1 MTMTVVKVR
10 LYPNKNQEEQI
21 WINFNHTRSLWNKL
35 LGLQMERYE
44 NSKDNESAK
53 RSAYL
58 GGYDMA
64 ILLPLIKQENP
75 WMNEADSRAMQE
87 VTTNLDLAFKRFFKK
102 TSGYPRF
109 RSWKRSK
116 QAYTTKQRL
125 QLVGENHLKLPKLG
139 PVKFKQ
145 KFIPEGRLKRA
156 TVSISATGN
165 YYASVVIER
174 EIEPLPKTGKSVG
187 IDLGLASL
195 STQSDG
201 TKIPLPRF
209 DKNLARKKRNWER
222 KLARRRIRALSVI
235 HEQKKLG
242 HTLELEDLANYTR
255 AKYMVAKYSE
265 KERNQRNDYHQ
276 KYTTKL
282 VKEFDTIVIED
293 LKPSNLV
300 KNHKLARAVANAGW
314 RSLRTMLEY
323 KTSWYGKELIV
334 INPAYTSQVDF
345 ETGEI
350 QKKGLKIR
358 EYVNSNGTLVD
369 RDVNAAKNIL
379 KWGLYPETRV
389 TKA

>member
-1 MTMTVVKVR
+1 MTVVKVR

-21 WINFNHTRSLWNKL
+21 WVNFNHTRALWNKL
-35 LGLQMERYE
+35 LGLQKERYE
-44 NSKDNESAK
+44 NSKDDENAK

-58 GGYDMA
+58 DGYDMA
-64 ILLPLIKQENP
+64 ILLPLLKQEYP
-75 WMNEADSRAMQE
+75 WMKEADSKAMQE
-87 VTTNLDLAFKRFFKK
+87 VTTNLDTAFKRFFKK
-102 TSGYPRF
+102 TSGYPNF
-109 RSWKRSK
+109 KSWKSSRQS
-116 QAYTTKQRL
+116 YTTKQAL
-125 QLVGENHLKLPKLG
+125 HLVDESHIRLPKLG

-145 KFIPEGRLKRA
+145 KFIPEGKLKRA
-156 TVSISATGN
+156 TVSISSTGK

-174 EIEPLPKTGKSVG
+174 DIDPLPKTGKNVG
-187 IDLGLASL
+187 LDLGLASL

-209 DKNLARKKRNWER
+209 DKNLAKKKRYWER

-242 HTLELEDLANYTR
+242 RQLDLEDFANYTR
-255 AKYMVAKYSE
+255 AKYMVAKISE
-265 KERNQRNDYHQ
+265 KERNQRNDYIQ

-293 LKPSNLV
+293 LKVSNMR

-350 QKKGLKIR
+350 QKKSLKIR

-369 RDVNAAKNIL
+369 RDVNASKNIL

>member
-1 MTMTVVKVR
+1 MTLTTVKIR
-10 LYPNKNQEEQI
+10 LYPNKEQENQI
-21 WINFNHTRSLWNKL
+21 LLTFGHTRYIWNTL
-35 LGLQMERYE
+35 LGMQNSRYE
-44 NSKDNESAK
+44 NNNKAK
-53 RSAYL
+53 YL
-58 GGYDMA
+58 SGYDMA
-64 ILLPLIKQENP
+64 ILLPMLKQENP
-75 WMNEADSRAMQE
+75 WLNEADAIAMQE
-87 VTTNLDLAFKRFFKK
+87 VTASLDKAFRYFFKK
-102 TSGYPRF
+102 IRGYPRF
-109 RSWKRSK
+109 KYRKSTRQS
-116 QAYTTKQRL
+116 YTTKQRIR
-125 QLVGENHLKLPKLG
+125 LVDKSHIKLPKLG
-139 PVKFKQ
+139 PVRFKQ
-145 KFIPEGRLKRA
+145 KSIPEGNIKRA
-156 TVSISATGN
+156 TVSLSATGK

-174 EIEPLPKTGKSVG
+174 EIQPLPKTGNKVG

-209 DKNLARKKRNWER
+209 DKNLAKKKRYWER

-242 HTLELEDLANYTR
+242 RQLELEDFANYAR
-255 AKYMVAKYSE
+255 AKRMVAKYSE
-265 KERNQRNDYHQ
+265 KERNQRNDYIQ

-282 VKEFDTIVIED
+282 VKEFDTIIIED
-293 LKPSNLV
+293 LKPSNMM
-300 KNHKLARAVANAGW
+300 KNHSLARAVANAGW

-323 KTSWYGKELIV
+323 KSTWYGKELII

-358 EYVNSNGTLVD
+358 EYTNSSGTVVD

-379 KWGLYPETRV
+379 KWGLHPETRI

>member
-1 MTMTVVKVR
+1 MTLVTVKLR
-10 LYPNKNQEEQI
+10 LYPNVTQREQI
-21 WINFNHTRSLWNKL
+21 ELTFNHTRFLWNAML
-35 LGLQMERYE
+35 ELQNTRYE
-44 NSKDNESAK
+44 NNKESKFLS
-53 RSAYL
+53 
-58 GGYDMA
+58 GYDLS
-64 ILLPLIKQENP
+64 ILIPALKKEKP
-75 WMNEADSRAMQE
+75 WLKEVDSTSLQE
-87 VTTNLDLAFKRFFKK
+87 VTTKLDKAFKRFFKK
-102 TSGYPRF
+102 TGGHPRF
-109 RSWKRSK
+109 QSWKWSK
-116 QAYTTKQRL
+116 KSYTTKMNMRL
-125 QLVGENHLKLPKLG
+125 VDNHHIKIAKMDPIYFRANKD
-139 PVKFKQ
+139 
-145 KFIPEGRLKRA
+145 IPEGKIKTV
-156 TVSISATGN
+156 TVSHSATGN

-174 EIEPLPKTGKSVG
+174 EIAPLPKTGKNIG

-201 TKIPLPRF
+201 KKLPLPRF
-209 DKNLARKKRNWER
+209 DKNLTKRKCYWER

-235 HEQKKLG
+235 NEQKKLG
-242 HTLELEDLANYTR
+242 RQLDLGDFANYTR
-255 AKYMVAKYSE
+255 AKRMVAKYSE
-265 KERNQRNDYHQ
+265 KERNKRNDYIQ

-293 LKPSNLV
+293 LKPSNMM

-323 KTSWYGKELIV
+323 KTEWYGKELIV

-379 KWGLYPETRV
+379 KWGMNPETRV

>member
-1 MTMTVVKVR
+1 MDPIYFR
-10 LYPNKNQEEQI
+10 ANK
-21 WINFNHTRSLWNKL
+21 
-35 LGLQMERYE
+35 
-44 NSKDNESAK
+44 D
-53 RSAYL
+53 
-58 GGYDMA
+58 
-64 ILLPLIKQENP
+64 
-75 WMNEADSRAMQE
+75 
-87 VTTNLDLAFKRFFKK
+87 
-102 TSGYPRF
+102 
-109 RSWKRSK
+109 
-116 QAYTTKQRL
+116 
-125 QLVGENHLKLPKLG
+125 
-139 PVKFKQ
+139 
-145 KFIPEGRLKRA
+145 IPEGKIKTV
-156 TVSISATGN
+156 TVSRSSTGN
-165 YYASVVIER
+165 YYASVVLER
-174 EIEPLPKTGKSVG
+174 EIQHLPKTGKSVG
-187 IDLGLASL
+187 LDLGLASL

-209 DKNLARKKRNWER
+209 DKNLAKKKHYWER

-242 HTLELEDLANYTR
+242 RQLDLEDFANYTR
-255 AKYMVAKYSE
+255 AKYMVAKISE
-265 KERNQRNDYHQ
+265 KERNQRNDYIQ

-293 LKPSNLV
+293 LKVSNMR

-323 KTSWYGKELIV
+323 KTAWYGKELIV

-350 QKKGLKIR
+350 QKKSLKIR

-369 RDVNAAKNIL
+369 RDVNASKNIL

>member
-1 MTMTVVKVR
+1 MTMTGVKLR
-10 LYPNKNQEEQI
+10 LYPNKKQEEQI
-21 WINFNHTRSLWNKL
+21 WINFNHTRALWNKL

-44 NSKDNESAK
+44 NSKDNESVK

-58 GGYDMA
+58 DGYDMA
-64 ILLPLIKQENP
+64 ILLPLIKQEHP
-75 WMNEADSRAMQE
+75 WMKEADSKAMQE
-87 VTTNLDLAFKRFFKK
+87 VTTNLDTAFKRFFKK
-102 TSGYPRF
+102 TSGHPKF
-109 RSWKRSK
+109 KSWKWSK
-116 QAYTTKQRL
+116 QAYTTKQRM
-125 QLVGENHLKLPKLG
+125 QLLDDNHLKLPKLG

-145 KFIPEGRLKRA
+145 KFIPEGKLNRA
-156 TVSISATGN
+156 TVSISSTGN
-165 YYASVVIER
+165 YYASLVIER
-174 EIEPLPKTGKSVG
+174 EIQPLSKTGKSVG

-209 DKNLARKKRNWER
+209 DKNLAKKKRYWER
-222 KLARRRIRALSVI
+222 KLARRRIRAEQVI
-235 HEQKKLG
+235 HEQKKLK
-242 HTLELEDLANYTR
+242 HTLELEDFANYTK
-255 AKYMVAKYSE
+255 AKRMVAKYSE

-282 VKEFDTIVIED
+282 VKEFDTIVTED
-293 LKPSNLV
+293 LKPSNMM

-323 KTSWYGKELIV
+323 KTEWYGKELIV

-379 KWGLYPETRV
+379 KWGMNPETRV

>member
-1 MTMTVVKVR
+1 MTVVKVR
-10 LYPNKNQEEQI
+10 LYPNKKQKEQI
-21 WINFNHTRSLWNKL
+21 WVNFNHTRALWNKL
-35 LGLQMERYE
+35 LGLQKERYE
-44 NSKDNESAK
+44 NSKDDENAK

-58 GGYDMA
+58 DGYDMA
-64 ILLPLIKQENP
+64 ILLPLLKQEYP
-75 WMNEADSRAMQE
+75 WMKEADSKAMQE
-87 VTTNLDLAFKRFFKK
+87 VTTNLDTAFKRFFKK
-102 TSGYPRF
+102 TSDYPNF
-109 RSWKRSK
+109 KSWKRSR
-116 QAYTTKQRL
+116 QSYTTKQVL
-125 QLVGENHLKLPKLG
+125 HLVDESHIRLPKLG

-145 KFIPEGRLKRA
+145 KFIPEGKLKRA
-156 TVSISATGN
+156 TVSISSTRK

-174 EIEPLPKTGKSVG
+174 DIDPLSKTGKNVG
-187 IDLGLASL
+187 LDLGLASL

-209 DKNLARKKRNWER
+209 DKNLAKKKRYWER

-235 HEQKKLG
+235 HEQKKLKR
-242 HTLELEDLANYTR
+242 TLELEDFANYTK
-255 AKYMVAKYSE
+255 AKRMVAKLSE
-265 KERNQRNDYHQ
+265 KERNQRTDYIQ
-276 KYTTKL
+276 KYTTTL

-293 LKPSNLV
+293 LKPSNMM

-314 RSLRTMLEY
+314 RSLRTLLEY
-323 KTSWYGKELIV
+323 KTEWYGKKLIV

-350 QKKGLKIR
+350 QKKGLNIR

-369 RDVNAAKNIL
+369 RDVNAARNIL